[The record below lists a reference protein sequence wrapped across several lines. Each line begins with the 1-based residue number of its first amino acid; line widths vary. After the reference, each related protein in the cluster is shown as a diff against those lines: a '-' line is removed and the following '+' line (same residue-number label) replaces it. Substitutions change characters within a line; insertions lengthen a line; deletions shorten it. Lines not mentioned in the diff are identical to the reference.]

1 MPFFFDDAGSWPLM
15 QGIDKDRLTEMAFAR
30 QPSYIE
36 LVKKAMEEKLEA
48 GLQVPTYP
56 QLQNM
61 CEQFLFL
68 LRKDEFCGEN
78 PYGIR
83 EEFALIP
90 ELGFLD
96 DVARRYYERNGERLL
111 LRVCVTGAVELHL
124 YEFGKQIDEA
134 LLRVLSESVN
144 AFLKNS
150 LLDTKYAKTQ
160 VVSIDD
166 PSVGL
171 IDLNAEEDIIIKA
184 WEIAA
189 SGLSCDVQVHLHS
202 PLAANLAAHARGVD
216 VVSAETASHPEYMDL
231 LDKSLLVQNDKYLRI
246 GITRTDF
253 DRMASEYNEEYNTNV
268 FMQKDCHRI
277 IAERETPLLI
287 KNRLERAYER
297 FGGLI
302 KYTGTDCGLKSAGTR
317 EAASL
322 LLRNTRK
329 VIDEFR
335 REHQKI

>member
-1 MPFFFDDAGSWPLM
+1 MPFFFDDAGSWPLV

-78 PYGIR
+78 PYGIK
-83 EEFALIP
+83 EEFAMIP

-96 DVARRYYERNGERLL
+96 DVAKRFYERNGERLL
-111 LRVCVTGAVELHL
+111 LRVCVTGAMELHL
-124 YEFGKQIDEA
+124 YEFGKQIDEV
-134 LLRVLSESVN
+134 LLRVLSGSVN

-150 LLDTKYAKTQ
+150 LLDTKYSKTQ

-171 IDLNAEEDIIIKA
+171 IDLNTEEDILIEA

-189 SGLSCDVQVHLHS
+189 SGLSCDIQVHLHS
-202 PLAANLAAHARGVD
+202 PLAANLAALARGVD

-287 KNRLERAYER
+287 KKRLERAYEK

-329 VIDEFR
+329 AIEEFR
-335 REHQKI
+335 HDQKI